1 MPTTDA
7 MKVQT
12 VVMIRYA
19 PHWDPESVSC
29 TMKTHKTFTAVDKI
43 ITGIMLPRKNSSPF
57 TEEVISVRSVFF
69 SFLPQERLQYSIRS
83 WKYSSERRA
92 KARSRPC

>member
-69 SFLPQERLQYSIRS
+69 SFYSARAAAVQYTLMEIFIRTP
-83 WKYSSERRA
+83 SESA
-92 KARSRPC
+92 